1 MAAQTKGRKRYI
13 NRELSWL
20 EFNQRIL
27 DLANDEATP
36 LLERARFLAI
46 TGSNLDEFFMV
57 RVGGLQMLA
66 GQGSEK
72 RDPAGM
78 TPAEQLEAISQRT
91 HLMMTDQSRC
101 HRTVEQALAREGIR
115 RVHAESLS
123 ESQRAH
129 CEEVFEREVYP
140 VLSPIAFEQDGARSL
155 LSNRMLYV
163 AVRLK
168 DSAEGD
174 GPKLA
179 VLPLA
184 SNLSRIIALPV
195 ESRGHE
201 YILLEDL
208 VTLYASRF
216 FPGERILECAPF
228 RITRN
233 ADLSVREDLAG
244 DLLAEMEAVLDA
256 RRRGHCVRLE
266 IGSRARRVMERALMR
281 VIGASPSSV
290 YRIDGPID
298 LTYMS
303 GLCDLGGYEQLLF
316 ESWKP
321 QLPPE
326 LATSESMFDIV
337 ARHPVLIYQPF
348 DSFEPVVRFLNEAA
362 DDPDVL
368 AIKQVLYRTSSRSP
382 VTAAL
387 MRAAEKGKYVTALVE
402 LKARFDE
409 ARNIE
414 WAQELED
421 SGVQVIYGVKKLK
434 THTKICLVVRRE
446 PGGLRRYMHFGT
458 GNYNEK
464 TARLYT
470 DVSYLTTDEDLGADA
485 SAFFNAISGYSQPQ
499 TYLKLEAA
507 PTGLRDRIIELIR
520 GEVEHCRQGHEA
532 GIKAKMNSLVDPAVI
547 KELYTASQAGVR
559 IDLNIR
565 GICCLRPGVPGL
577 SENIRVVS
585 IVDRFLEHSRIFCF
599 HARGER
605 QVFFSSADWM
615 PRNFDRRL
623 ELLVPATDPA
633 SRDRLIAVLDTC
645 LSDNV
650 NAWRLRPDGS
660 HERLSAPDKRSRL
673 RSQEVLYKR
682 SREMVEE
689 ANRARPTMFEPHR
702 PSGKD

>member
-1 MAAQTKGRKRYI
+1 MAAQTKGRERFV

-27 DLANDEATP
+27 DLANDTATP

-78 TPAEQLEAISQRT
+78 TPAEQLEAIGQRT
-91 HLMMTDQSRC
+91 HLMAADQCRC
-101 HRTVEQALAREGIR
+101 QHAVEQGLAEHDIR
-115 RVHAESLS
+115 RIHAQSLS

-140 VLSPIAFEQDGARSL
+140 VLSPIAFEDSGTRSL
-155 LSNRMLYV
+155 LANRMLYV

-168 DSAEGD
+168 DSAASD
-174 GPKLA
+174 GNKLA

-184 SNLSRIIALPV
+184 PNLSRLITLPV
-195 ESRGHE
+195 ENHGHE

-208 VTLYASRF
+208 VTLFASRF
-216 FPGERILECAPF
+216 FPGERILECAAF
-228 RITRN
+228 RISRN

-256 RRRGHCVRLE
+256 RKRSHCVRLE
-266 IGSRARRVMERALMR
+266 IGGGTRRVTERALVR
-281 VIGASPSSV
+281 LLGVSSSSV

-298 LTYMS
+298 VTYMS
-303 GLCDLGGYEQLLF
+303 ALCELGGVENLLF
-316 ESWKP
+316 EPWKP

-326 LATSESMFDIV
+326 LATSEPMFDIV

-421 SGVQVIYGVKKLK
+421 SGVQVIYGVKRLK

-485 SAFFNAISGYSQPQ
+485 SAFFNAVSGYSQPQ
-499 TYLKLEAA
+499 KYLKLEAA

-520 GEVEHCRQGHEA
+520 GEVEHSRQGHEA
-532 GIKAKMNSLVDPAVI
+532 WIKAKMNSLVDSAVI
-547 KELYTASQAGVR
+547 KELYAASQAGVR
-559 IDLNIR
+559 VELNVR

-599 HARGER
+599 HARGEN

-623 ELLVPATDPA
+623 ELLVPAADPP
-633 SRDRLIAVLDTC
+633 SRDRLISILDTC

-650 NAWRLRPDGS
+650 NGWRLRADGS
-660 HERLSAPDKRSRL
+660 HERLRPPDKRSRVRSQQVL
-673 RSQEVLYKR
+673 YRRSQELVA
-682 SREMVEE
+682 E

-702 PSGKD
+702 PSARG